1 MYALIKVSAEGQ
13 NQNALDI
20 CNENF
25 QIRLRIKSVLNTEYC
40 VNIELEETK
49 LFGCKMLSATLSILT
64 ETQQSLLVLDIDS
77 IDLDG
82 APFVQSVAF
91 KSNHVEFLTEADLFN
106 SLPHLQKN

>member
-25 QIRLRIKSVLNTEYC
+25 QIHLRIKSVLNTEYC
-40 VNIELEETK
+40 VNIGLEETQ

-64 ETQQSLLVLDIDS
+64 ETQQALLVLDIDS
-77 IDLDG
+77 ET
-82 APFVQSVAF
+82 FVKSVAF
-91 KSNHVEFLTEADLFN
+91 KSSHVEFLTEADLFN
-106 SLPHLQKN
+106 SLSHLQKN